1 MFPGSVSSSKEINFA
16 SRLLDSTAG
25 NRIPFSTAVH
35 PATNNIYL
43 YGYANGGPLNHVI
56 AKYNKYGIFQWQKN
70 YVSNGVGFKSEFTVG
85 VDENLYFS
93 DKFTYSG
100 LTGQPHTLFKMDQ
113 SGTVT
118 WARFFYQSSS
128 DTSCIPTS
136 TVASPDNSS
145 IYTAGHIGNY
155 AYFVKYDLSGNP
167 LVQRKI
173 TGSTI
178 LNSHMCADGELGI
191 FIVIGEAS
199 GMTLL
204 KYSSDGTLIWQRKLL
219 GLIPYDITCDLSGN
233 PHIAAYRYDPDP
245 ADTSMALN
253 GEGYLVKYN
262 SSGTL
267 QWQKLIKLSPQGDY
281 DTSFFSGVRV
291 GKNGDV
297 YANLVATDYFY
308 YPPNSLSANAGTSYP
323 ALMKFNSSGVYQ
335 WGRNYQISDSGNNS
349 SIGNKISI
357 DENDNIYMA
366 TTMNILVNPMFSNA
380 GYGLIKFTPKIE
392 INDVSISLYNTASLQ
407 LNKDGLGYY
416 TYTAL
421 NGGQVETTASLVSSD
436 AGFTHGS
443 GTGLQGAFVNNS
455 ITELFNKKI

>member
-1 MFPGSVSSSKEINFA
+1 MLPLAISSSKEINFA
-16 SRLLDSTAG
+16 SRLDTGTG
-25 NRIPFSTAVH
+25 NKISFSTNVH

-70 YVSNGVGFKSEFTVG
+70 YNSLAAGFKSEFCVG
-85 VDENLYFS
+85 VDENIYFS
-93 DKFTYSG
+93 DKFSYSG
-100 LTGQPHTLFKMDQ
+100 ITGYPHTLFKMDQ

-118 WARFFYQSSS
+118 WGRFFYQNSS

-136 TVASPDNSS
+136 AVASPDGSCV
-145 IYTAGHIGNY
+145 YTAGHIGNY
-155 AYFVKYDLSGNP
+155 AYFVKYDLSGQP

-191 FIVIGEAS
+191 FIVVGEAS

-204 KYSSDGTLIWQRKLL
+204 KYSSDGTLSWQRKLA

-245 ADTSMALN
+245 GDPTLALN
-253 GEGYLVKYN
+253 GEGHMVKYN

-267 QWQKLIKLSPQGDY
+267 QWQKKITLNPQGDY

-291 GKNGDV
+291 AQNGDV

-308 YPPNSLSANAGTSYP
+308 YPPNSVSANAGTSYP
-323 ALMKFNSSGVYQ
+323 ALIKFNSSGVYQ

-357 DENDNIYMA
+357 DENNNIYMA
-366 TTMNILVNPMFSNA
+366 TTINILINPMVASA

-392 INDVSISLYNTASLQ
+392 RNDVNISLYGTASLQ

-416 TYTAL
+416 TYTAV
-421 NGGQVETTASLVSSD
+421 NGAQSETAGSLVSSD
-436 AGFTHGS
+436 AGFTHGAP
-443 GTGLQGAFVNNS
+443 TGLQGAFVNNS